1 MSLTNYTPFPAL
13 AWETLDQHNR
23 RYMSTLCRVKF
34 KIDIANSIAQL
45 RLDPEQGELFGSDVY
60 YDDNDQEL
68 RYPSDYVAFKKNTDI
83 IVNARSFSPNNQPSK
98 RWKCSV
104 EIVDMEDKPIIT
116 KTLQICG
123 ERFWRRGFIGWRLD
137 EPKECPH
144 VPIRYSYAYGGEIID
159 EEGTQI
165 LSYEDNIAGR
175 GLLDKK
181 HSQKV
186 HIAPQI
192 ESIDDPIDEDKPYH
206 RYLPQGFGAI
216 DKVSNLRL
224 AHAGRYDEDW
234 LKEHHPRL
242 PQDFNE
248 AFNQSAHPDLI
259 YQGYLPSNAKF
270 RLINLTRDYANITFT
285 LPDYSFV
292 SRFTTGTASIE
303 KLMNIDTVIIDVEDD
318 EKRAVYVTWRNRY
331 PIEEEIQKVEISL
344 NQEEHHG

>member
-13 AWETLDQHNR
+13 AWETLDQNNR
-23 RYMSTLCRVKF
+23 RYMSALCRVKF
-34 KIDIANSIAQL
+34 KIDIENRVAQL
-45 RLDPEQGELFGSDVY
+45 RLDPEQGELFGSDTY

-83 IVNARSFSPNNQPSK
+83 IVNARSFPPYHQPTQ
-98 RWKCSV
+98 RWDCSV
-104 EIVDMEDKPIIT
+104 EVSDSLGRALIH
-116 KTLQICG
+116 KTLQVCG

-137 EPKECPH
+137 EAKECSH

-159 EEGTQI
+159 EEGNR
-165 LSYEDNIAGR
+165 LVSCDNNANGR

-186 HIAPQI
+186 HMAPQI
-192 ESIDDPIDEDKPYH
+192 ESIDDPIDEDKPYQ
-206 RYLPQGFGAI
+206 RYVPQGFGAI

-248 AFNQSAHPDLI
+248 AFNQCAHPDLI
-259 YQGYLPSNAKF
+259 CNGYLPSGAQF
-270 RLINLTRDYANITFT
+270 RLINLTKDNEVLTFGI
-285 LPDYSFV
+285 PEYSFV

-303 KLMNIDTVIIDVEDD
+303 KSMNIDTVIIDVEDD
-318 EKRAVYVTWRNRY
+318 EKHAVYVTWRSRY
-331 PIEEEIQKVEISL
+331 PIEEEIQKVEISFK
-344 NQEEHHG
+344 QEENHG